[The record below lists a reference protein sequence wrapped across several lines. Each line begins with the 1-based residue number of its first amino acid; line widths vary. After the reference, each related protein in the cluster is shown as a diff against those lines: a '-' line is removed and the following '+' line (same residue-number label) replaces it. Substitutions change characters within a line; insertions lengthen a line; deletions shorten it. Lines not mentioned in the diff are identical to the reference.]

1 MTRISKGGSLA
12 AALNPKSSLGVHEV
26 IPYID
31 KFMVVHPYAGVY
43 EVDDSEY
50 VSKSVDRAHAHFH
63 PSGDCLKCERLLY
76 FERDES
82 CGDIS
87 DVPDSKLQRI
97 FKTGSALHAMVQSW
111 FRAWGD
117 IDGFPTFVGN
127 EVRIDDKTL
136 NIGGYIDSVIRF
148 PDSDHDT
155 IIEIKTI
162 NTVAFQRLRE
172 PLVAHK
178 MQVGC
183 YMASTGIPEAI
194 VLYIDKNSSDMVEF
208 RVEPFDLSGV
218 FVRWGRVMA
227 AVDAGTPDG
236 LQFACKPGSKEWE
249 RCPARFVCH
258 RGDA

>member
-1 MTRISKGGSLA
+1 MRLSKKGALS
-12 AALNPKSSLGVHEV
+12 AALNPRSSLGVHEV

-31 KFMVVHPYAGVY
+31 KWMTVHPYAGVY
-43 EVDDSEY
+43 EVDDSEH
-50 VSKSVDRAHAHFH
+50 VTTSVGRADRHFH

-82 CGDIS
+82 CRIMD
-87 DVPDSKLQRI
+87 DAPEPRLQRI

-111 FRAWGD
+111 FASWDGV
-117 IDGFPTFVGN
+117 DGFPRFVGN
-127 EVRIDDKTL
+127 EVRVDDKRL
-136 NIGGYIDSVIRF
+136 NIGGYIDSVLRF

-162 NTVAFQRLRE
+162 NTNSFQRLSE

-194 VLYIDKNSSDMVEF
+194 VLYVDKNTSDLREF
-208 RVEPFDLSGV
+208 VVEPFDMADV
-218 FVRWGRVMA
+218 FVKWGRVMM
-227 AVDAGTPDG
+227 AVASGSPDG
-236 LQFACKPGSKEWE
+236 LQFSCKPGSKDWE
-249 RCPARFVCH
+249 RCPARMVCH
-258 RGDA
+258 RGVM